1 MTWTK
6 AARLALLSGLVMLAG
21 CQTILGRS
29 NATRVGLLGRAP
41 FCSVAEP
48 ITYSRRDTVETVKQ
62 IRELNAVG
70 IELCGWKP

>member
-6 AARLALLSGLVMLAG
+6 VGRLALLSGLLMLAG

-48 ITYSRRDTVETVKQ
+48 ISYSSRDTVETIKLV
-62 IRELNAVG
+62 REHNAVG
-70 IELCGWKP
+70 IELCGWMP

>member
-6 AARLALLSGLVMLAG
+6 VVRLALLSGLLVLSG
-21 CQTILGRS
+21 CQTIQGRS
-29 NATRVGLLGRAP
+29 SATSAGLLGRAP

-62 IRELNAVG
+62 VREHNAVG
-70 IELCGWKP
+70 NELCGWKP